1 MHRAQLYLWSLLH
14 SCEHVDSRVLSELA
28 NQAARHLSVADREQ
42 RRSDMK
48 SAVGIWAE
56 RTDLPDA
63 ATYLANLRDEV
74 RSERLVSA

>member
-14 SCEHVDSRVLSELA
+14 SREHVDSSLLSQLA
-28 NQAARHLSVADREQ
+28 SQAASDLSIADREQ
-42 RRSDMK
+42 RRSDME

-63 ATYLANLRDEV
+63 APYLANLRDEV
-74 RSERLVSA
+74 RSERLVSV